1 MTVTVRL
8 FGPQAQIVGHGE
20 VRLEFPASEIS
31 CGDLR
36 RALADSEPRLD
47 ASLAGSRI
55 AVNCAFATDSDPV
68 RAGDEVALI
77 GLIGG
82 G

>member
-1 MTVTVRL
+1 MTVTVKL
-8 FGPQAQIVGHGE
+8 FGPQAQIVGHRE
-20 VRLEFPASEIS
+20 VLLEFPVSEIN

-36 RALADSEPRLD
+36 RALAGTDSRLG
-47 ASLAGSRI
+47 ASLGGSRI
-55 AVNCAFATDSDPV
+55 AVNQTFAADSHPV